1 MTYSAENGHGPPDDQ
16 RLARFES
23 MFSAC
28 YNQLVG
34 YYLRRISNRGDV
46 DDLVAET
53 FLVAWRRLD
62 DVPAGAEALPWLY
75 AVARRTLANYRRRE
89 DRRSALTE
97 QLRAAPVAQT
107 SSSPEAAALTAA
119 AWNELP
125 ERDRELLSLI
135 AWEGLE
141 VDQVAVALDC
151 SRNAVRI
158 RLHRARRRFEKLLR
172 STEEAPVA
180 QTLSTAHE
188 GGPA

>member
-1 MTYSAENGHGPPDDQ
+1 MTDNRHGPPDDV
-16 RLARFES
+16 RLARFEAV
-23 MFSAC
+23 FADC
-28 YNQLVG
+28 YDRLVA
-34 YYLRRISNRGDV
+34 YYLRRVSNRGDV

-53 FLVAWRRLD
+53 FLVAWRKLD
-62 DVPAGAEALPWLY
+62 DVPAEALPWLY

-89 DRRSALTE
+89 DRQSALTE
-97 QLRAAPVAQT
+97 QLRATPLARQEA
-107 SSSPEAAALTAA
+107 SSPEAAALTAA

-141 VDQVAVALDC
+141 VDQVAIALDC

-158 RLHRARRRFEKLLR
+158 RLHRARRRFERLLR
-172 STEEAPVA
+172 STGEAPA

>member
-1 MTYSAENGHGPPDDQ
+1 MTENRHGPPDDE
-16 RLARFES
+16 RLARFEAV
-23 MFSAC
+23 FSAC
-28 YNQLVG
+28 YDRLVA
-34 YYLRRISNRGDV
+34 YYLRRVTNHGDV

-53 FLVAWRRLD
+53 FLVAWRKLD
-62 DVPAGAEALPWLY
+62 AVPADALPWLY

-107 SSSPEAAALTAA
+107 SSGPEAAALTAA

-172 STEEAPVA
+172 STDETPVA
-180 QTLSTAHE
+180 KTLSTAHE